1 MIPFLDRDSELTYI
15 KINADDGCCI
25 EELSQFLE
33 SKHVSYFYEES
44 SESESIL
51 IWKKNKMK
59 KRNVGNPLSGKGI
72 FAIMFL

>member
-51 IWKKNKMK
+51 I
-59 KRNVGNPLSGKGI
+59 
-72 FAIMFL
+72 